1 MKFTLPKLPKVNL
14 SCLNPIVKAIEK
26 HGPDIMIGLGIT
38 GLLGTVF
45 MTANIAPK
53 ADRKLKRKE
62 FQKGEELTKTE
73 AVKEVWRDF
82 VPVII
87 LAAVSTTAIVL
98 GTKELHKRT
107 AAITALCTLAE
118 TSLADYKK
126 STLETVGEEVEKDIS
141 QKVEEKRIERI
152 QKDISESDGMQ
163 VINSHQNLEPFYDLY
178 AGRPFYGREADIE
191 RALKRCLEKISKEQ
205 PVSLN
210 DFYYELGHP
219 GVEYGKYIGWSR
231 YTQPLD
237 IHYGSMRDNNGVARS
252 TINFKYDP
260 VSSFNEYSI

>member
-1 MKFTLPKLPKVNL
+1 MKFTLPQLPKVNL
-14 SCLNPIVKAIEK
+14 SCFKPIIKTVEK

-38 GLLGTVF
+38 GLIGAVF
-45 MTANIAPK
+45 MTAKIAPK
-53 ADRKLKRKE
+53 ADRKLKKKE

-73 AVKEVWRDF
+73 AVKEVGRDF

-87 LAAVSTTAIVL
+87 LAAVSTASIVL

-141 QKVEEKRIERI
+141 QKTEEKRIERRK
-152 QKDISESDGMQ
+152 QDIFESDGIQ
-163 VINSHQNLEPFYDLY
+163 VINSHQNLEPFYDIY
-178 AGRPFYGREADIE
+178 AGRPFYGTEADIE

-237 IHYGSMRDNNGVARS
+237 ICYGSMRGRDGVARS